1 MSASSPPDRAE
12 PYVRFYEA
20 MTQDS
25 LSQLP
30 DLVTHD
36 VHFVDPFNDV
46 RGVAALQRVMLKT
59 LHDLPGHRFV
69 VTHRAWDGDTCLMRW
84 QFDAE
89 AKGGLKLSFPGMSE
103 LTFDDDRKVARHID
117 HWDAGKEFYEKLP
130 LLGAVLRTIRRRVAA

>member
-25 LSQLP
+25 LSRLP

-36 VHFVDPFNDV
+36 MHFVDPFNDV

-84 QFDAE
+84 LFEAK
-89 AKGGLKLSFPGMSE
+89 AKGGLKLSFAGMSE
-103 LTFDDDRKVARHID
+103 LTFDADGKVARHID
-117 HWDAGKEFYEKLP
+117 HWDAGKEFYERLP
-130 LLGAVLRTIRRRVAA
+130 LLGAVLRAIRRRVAA

>member
-1 MSASSPPDRAE
+1 MSASSSPDRAE
-12 PYVRFYEA
+12 PYVRFYET

-25 LSQLP
+25 LSLLP

-89 AKGGLKLSFPGMSE
+89 AKGGLKLSFAGMSE
-103 LTFDDDRKVARHID
+103 LAFAADGKVARHVD

-130 LLGAVLRTIRRRVAA
+130 LLGAVLRAIRRRVAA